1 MDRRHPSA
9 PPRQGTN
16 MSMTGAGGPVP
27 GGGGAGSGPGPSQ
40 QQQQQSTTNNSVRRN
55 LFQSQLTRRPTGSSA
70 ASSASSSSTSAETLR
85 LDGQGHIQGQTT
97 HSQSRSGTTHTT
109 TTTTTTTNTT
119 TGQTGP
125 ESPGGVGGGGGGD
138 IVIRDKNGEIYLQD
152 PPTPPLNDMD
162 EMNLDT
168 EQENERERK
177 RLAEAVRQHQIDQNS
192 IPVQPEGQFR
202 NANETTPGCLMR
214 KRLKIDS
221 SIQTE
226 LLEAVRASLR
236 AKVAALAEDNWMYER
251 EDPPRLQ

>member
-1 MDRRHPSA
+1 
-9 PPRQGTN
+9 
-16 MSMTGAGGPVP
+16 MSMTGAGGP
-27 GGGGAGSGPGPSQ
+27 
-40 QQQQQSTTNNSVRRN
+40 STINSVRRN
-55 LFQSQLTRRPTGSSA
+55 LFQSQLTRRPTGSSVSGTSA

-85 LDGQGHIQGQTT
+85 LDGQGASHIQGQG
-97 HSQSRSGTTHTT
+97 HSRSRSGTS
-109 TTTTTTTNTT
+109 NT

-125 ESPGGVGGGGGGD
+125 AASRPESPGGGGGGGGD
-138 IVIRDKNGEIYLQD
+138 IVIRDTNGEIYLQD
-152 PPTPPLNDMD
+152 PPTPPLDDMD

-192 IPVQPEGQFR
+192 IPVQPEGEFYQD
-202 NANETTPGCLMR
+202 EEPGYLRR
-214 KRLKIDS
+214 KKRHKIDP

-226 LLEAVRASLR
+226 ILEAVRASLR

>member
-27 GGGGAGSGPGPSQ
+27 GGGGAGSGRGPSQ
-40 QQQQQSTTNNSVRRN
+40 QQQQQSTINNSVRRN

-97 HSQSRSGTTHTT
+97 HSRSRSGTTH
-109 TTTTTTTNTT
+109 TTTTTTNTT

-125 ESPGGVGGGGGGD
+125 EFPGGVGGGGGD
-138 IVIRDKNGEIYLQD
+138 IVIRDTNGEIYLQD
-152 PPTPPLNDMD
+152 PPTPPLDDMD

-192 IPVQPEGQFR
+192 IPVQPE
-202 NANETTPGCLMR
+202 
-214 KRLKIDS
+214 
-221 SIQTE
+221 E